1 MLSMVFIL
9 AFGIITSSAKDEPY
23 KCPCNCIDLVAKSVD
38 EVLEIS
44 YCDFNGKWEAPE
56 ELKNQLEE
64 FQNWC
69 TSSVKPGKSKSP
81 EKIGL
86 MLETIYLAIVGDS
99 EEIDGET
106 VEISEPAP
114 DCAVEALLNLQN
126 LLLYG
131 CPKQIIE

>member
-9 AFGIITSSAKDEPY
+9 AFGINTSSAKDEPY
-23 KCPCNCIDLVAKSVD
+23 KCPCNCIDLVERSVD
-38 EVLEIS
+38 DVLEIS

-56 ELKNQLEE
+56 DLINQLEDLK
-64 FQNWC
+64 NWC
-69 TSSVKPGKSKSP
+69 NTSLKPVKSKSP
-81 EKIGL
+81 EKIEL
-86 MLETIYLAIVGDS
+86 MLETIYLAIVGES
-99 EEIDGET
+99 TEIEGET